1 MRTLN
6 SVFVKQPL
14 SLVCDM
20 AWLTIQSLMIFFFQ
34 DREGINENT
43 MHSRCKFQWS
53 MLQVHSLFSCEND
66 PIMTHDDTYDDT
78 YISSYWLIKD
88 SMSLVAVKSLDK
100 TTLAL
105 YPCELCQGMMFIGIR
120 AVGTSAGGN
129 YPDWIL

>member
-20 AWLTIQSLMIFFFQ
+20 ARLTIQSLMIFFFQ

-53 MLQVHSLFSCEND
+53 MLQVHTLFSYN
-66 PIMTHDDTYDDT
+66 DTYDDT
-78 YISSYWLIKD
+78 YISSY
-88 SMSLVAVKSLDK
+88 
-100 TTLAL
+100 
-105 YPCELCQGMMFIGIR
+105 
-120 AVGTSAGGN
+120 
-129 YPDWIL
+129 

>member
-20 AWLTIQSLMIFFFQ
+20 ARLTIQSLMIFFFQ

-66 PIMTHDDTYDDT
+66 PIMTHMMIH
-78 YISSYWLIKD
+78 ISVLIKD

-100 TTLAL
+100 TTWAL

>member
-1 MRTLN
+1 
-6 SVFVKQPL
+6 
-14 SLVCDM
+14 
-20 AWLTIQSLMIFFFQ
+20 
-34 DREGINENT
+34 

-53 MLQVHSLFSCEND
+53 MLQVHTLFSCEND
-66 PIMTHDDTYDDT
+66 PIMTHMMIH
-78 YISSYWLIKD
+78 ISVLIKD

-100 TTLAL
+100 ITLAL

>member
-20 AWLTIQSLMIFFFQ
+20 ARLTIQSLMIFFFQ

-53 MLQVHSLFSCEND
+53 MLQVHTLFSCEND
-66 PIMTHDDTYDDT
+66 PIMTHMMIH
-78 YISSYWLIKD
+78 ISVLIKD

-100 TTLAL
+100 ITLAL

>member
-20 AWLTIQSLMIFFFQ
+20 ARLTIQSLMIFFFQ

-53 MLQVHSLFSCEND
+53 MLQVHTLFSCENN
-66 PIMTHDDTYDDT
+66 PIMTHDDTY
-78 YISSYWLIKD
+78 ISSY
-88 SMSLVAVKSLDK
+88 
-100 TTLAL
+100 
-105 YPCELCQGMMFIGIR
+105 
-120 AVGTSAGGN
+120 
-129 YPDWIL
+129 